1 MGSDQSATDAPWEM
15 ARSCALVTR
24 VIAGFVC
31 GAWALLDGS
40 RRSARYWP
48 TAPSMAVEPRSG
60 STIARCGRGCATA
73 ASAPRCGVRFVDA
86 RERAAGTEPRQRAT
100 WAIMKRF
107 KSPRQV
113 QRFLST
119 HDQVANVFSR
129 RPNQNTAAKFHSACH
144 EAFDIWAEVTSVA
157 MAA

>member
-1 MGSDQSATDAPWEM
+1 
-15 ARSCALVTR
+15 
-24 VIAGFVC
+24 
-31 GAWALLDGS
+31 
-40 RRSARYWP
+40 
-48 TAPSMAVEPRSG
+48 
-60 STIARCGRGCATA
+60 
-73 ASAPRCGVRFVDA
+73 
-86 RERAAGTEPRQRAT
+86 
-100 WAIMKRF
+100 MKRF

-144 EAFDIWAEVTSVA
+144 EAFAIWAEVTSVA

>member
-1 MGSDQSATDAPWEM
+1 LSREADQPSQGVGAA
-15 ARSCALVTR
+15 AL
-24 VIAGFVC
+24 
-31 GAWALLDGS
+31 
-40 RRSARYWP
+40 
-48 TAPSMAVEPRSG
+48 PRHPHL
-60 STIARCGRGCATA
+60 A
-73 ASAPRCGVRFVDA
+73 AAQCFVDA
-86 RERAAGTEPRQRAT
+86 RERAAGTEPRRRAT

-144 EAFDIWAEVTSVA
+144 EAFAIWAEVTSVA